1 MNDTKIQW
9 HPGFVAAMNLE
20 FLQNK
25 DDLVF
30 VKEHNLNT
38 KPLAIDLLV
47 IKKEGTEEIFNE
59 IGKVFRGHNILEYK
73 SPGDHLDADVFY
85 KALGYACLYK
95 SYGESLDARKA
106 GDITVSLVRDAKPVG
121 LFRYLE
127 ENGYAITRHSHG
139 IYYIEGKIP
148 FPVQMVVTKELNKE
162 THAWLRALSNK
173 VQNED
178 ALRVLHQIPGLNGV
192 FEREMADSVLS
203 VMLEAN
209 GKLVT
214 NLKGDDIMYYDTLF
228 KLLEPKLP
236 MYMEAVIEKGRN
248 EGIQGTVDILKELG
262 HADSEIKDAIM
273 GKYNLSSER
282 ADDFLK
288 NPPVQHA

>member
-1 MNDTKIQW
+1 
-9 HPGFVAAMNLE
+9 
-20 FLQNK
+20 
-25 DDLVF
+25 
-30 VKEHNLNT
+30 
-38 KPLAIDLLV
+38 
-47 IKKEGTEEIFNE
+47 
-59 IGKVFRGHNILEYK
+59 
-73 SPGDHLDADVFY
+73 
-85 KALGYACLYK
+85 
-95 SYGESLDARKA
+95 
-106 GDITVSLVRDAKPVG
+106 
-121 LFRYLE
+121 
-127 ENGYAITRHSHG
+127 
-139 IYYIEGKIP
+139 
-148 FPVQMVVTKELNKE
+148 MVVTKELNKE